1 MRNFFHLFIFGL
13 LLTVSSPYLAQSISM
28 SPTRLFFT
36 GNPGE
41 KITQTATLHNS
52 SDKEYVF
59 NINYK
64 DWVREED
71 GNKIYTEA
79 GTTDNSNSS
88 WVSTV
93 ENSITIPAGTTKE
106 IVVTMQI
113 PATASMSTVT
123 NSMLFFTQ
131 LPRQSDQTQIQN
143 GIGIITL
150 FELGLHIYYTPQA
163 NNTKS
168 LEITNIS
175 EIIDVIAENR
185 KIAVNITN
193 DGNLVNDATVEFEFT
208 NTKTGEEIKLQP
220 TSISMLPATNQ
231 VVTFIL
237 PQEISGNYLG
247 VAIVK
252 MAGSND
258 LRVGEKTFDF

>member
-1 MRNFFHLFIFGL
+1 MRNLQFFIIGL
-13 LLTVSSPYLAQSISM
+13 LIAISSPLLAQSISM

-41 KITQTATLHNS
+41 KVSQPVVLHNS

-71 GNKIYTEA
+71 GNKVYADSGSLE
-79 GTTDNSNSS
+79 TTNAS

-93 ENSITIPAGTTKE
+93 ENSVTIPAGTTKE
-106 IVVTMQI
+106 ILVTMQI
-113 PATASMSTVT
+113 PANASKSAVT

-131 LPRQSDQTQIQN
+131 LPRQSDQARVQN

-150 FELGLHIYYTPQA
+150 FEVGLHIYYTPPA
-163 NNTKS
+163 NNIKS
-168 LEITNIS
+168 LEITNIA
-175 EIIDVIAENR
+175 EIVKENGQNR
-185 KIAVNITN
+185 KVAVSINN
-193 DGNLVNDATVEFEFT
+193 DGNVVNDATVEFELT
-208 NTKTGEEIKLQP
+208 NTETGAEIKLPP
-220 TSISMLPATNQ
+220 TSISMLPGTNQ
-231 VVTFIL
+231 VVQFAL
-237 PQEISGNYLG
+237 PEKISGTHLG
-247 VAIVK
+247 VTIIK

-258 LRVGEKTFDF
+258 LRVGEKNFEF